1 MSSFSDFWREQLH
14 RYHTHTFWLPILFF
28 FLLGTLYYQP
38 NMGGTGTDLPIN
50 LLGWMC
56 FSISLTIGLWRLQQ
70 TNKLK
75 FNRNLLFLGGLIA
88 MLFIPFLY
96 GNSNPQASTWFQI
109 LALPAIWLFLLL
121 SQQFIVTRKTRLF
134 LMTGLSIAI
143 SAQVLLG
150 LAQLY
155 VMEHHFKPFGHFQQ
169 INLMGS
175 YIMTGYACYFYL
187 SLTHRPR
194 LPLLL
199 VMALL
204 SLGIGILSAE
214 LGSRGTVLSGIVIS
228 ILCSWQILRTRQ
240 WQILLLVIGFTMGS
254 ISGFTFGKSAT
265 ESTNT
270 MAHYQSDG
278 EREIL
283 YPQVFELIEKNL
295 ITGVGYGNFEAAYTY
310 LGAEK
315 AAETGEPKWVQH
327 NMSHPHNEL
336 LFWFAEGGIVAG
348 AAALSFFI
356 AMILWLLPYF
366 RKNHFSV
373 IALFFPIALHALT
386 EYPLQTSFTHLLVM
400 LILIRLFI
408 LSPARQESRT
418 VKSIHIAS
426 QAQALFRP
434 IALFVLVGGVS
445 FSLTGLHT
453 INLVLEYELASEK
466 TPAPYLRIIN
476 PFVHYE
482 RYWTNIMG
490 HKAEAGVNSNN
501 VKAIEEYIAWA
512 EETIVHH
519 PRAVYFE
526 NMIRLKNYLGSLQEA
541 DCQKYEFYFPDKHCT
556 DLLHSVSENHDSD

>member
-1 MSSFSDFWREQLH
+1 MSSFSDFWRQQLQ
-14 RYHTHTFWLPILFF
+14 RYHLHPFWLPIPGF

-56 FSISLTIGLWRLQQ
+56 FSISLAIGLWRLQQ

-88 MLFIPFLY
+88 MLFIPFMY

-109 LALPAIWLFLLL
+109 LALPAIGLFLLL
-121 SQQFIVTRKTRLF
+121 SQQFIVTRKTRHI

-175 YIMTGYACYFYL
+175 YIMTGYASYLYL

-194 LPLLL
+194 FPLLL
-199 VMALL
+199 IMALL
-204 SLGIGILSAE
+204 SFGIGILSAE
-214 LGSRGTVLSGIVIS
+214 LGSRGTVLAGIVIS

-240 WQILLLVIGFTMGS
+240 WHVLVLIVGFALGSIVGFTL
-254 ISGFTFGKSAT
+254 GKSAI

-315 AAETGEPKWVQH
+315 AIETGNPKWVQH

-336 LFWFAEGGIVAG
+336 MFWFAEGGIVAG
-348 AAALSFFI
+348 AAALGFFI
-356 AMILWLLPYF
+356 AMIVWLMPYF
-366 RKNHFSV
+366 RRNQHSV

-386 EYPLQTSFTHLLVM
+386 EYPLQTSFTHLLV
-400 LILIRLFI
+400 LLVLIRLFI
-408 LSPARQESRT
+408 LSSAIQKQST
-418 VKSIHIAS
+418 VKSIYIPS
-426 QAQALFRP
+426 QIQTIFRP
-434 IALFVLVGGVS
+434 VALFVLIGCVS

-453 INLVLEYELASEK
+453 INLVLEYELAAEK

-476 PFVHYE
+476 PFVHYD

-512 EETIVHH
+512 EEKIEHH

-526 NMIRLKNYLGSLQEA
+526 NMIRLKNFLGKLEQE
-541 DCQKYEFYFPDKHCT
+541 DCQKYEFYFPDKHCA
-556 DLLHSVSENHDSD
+556 DLLHSVSENQESG